1 MHVSSPVCSFEVS
14 VCVLFFALLFAILH
28 SIRLLFRFSLHPHD
42 LPTIIPHAIY
52 SNNTTTSSRAQILKY
67 PN

>member
-1 MHVSSPVCSFEVS
+1 MYRHL
-14 VCVLFFALLFAILH
+14 CVLSKLACAFFFFALLFAILH